1 MADRIIINEKT
12 LNKIKDYN
20 IAIAKTFCPEVTGKL
35 KNSIQGKVI
44 GNTIVVGT
52 DCEYAPY
59 VEFGTKTMINA
70 HGEHNPKKPVKEWE
84 AKTKRGDSGTPQQ
97 MPFLRPAAYII
108 QKTINKMLPK
118 KMVMKVFIEMR

>member
-1 MADRIIINEKT
+1 MMILNKKT

-20 IAIAKTFCPEVTGKL
+20 VAIAKIYCPEDKGDMKD
-35 KNSIQGKVI
+35 SIHGKVI

-52 DCEYAPY
+52 DIEYGPM
-59 VEFGTKTMINA
+59 VEFGTDTMINA
-70 HGEHNPKKPVKEWE
+70 HGEHNPKNPVTEWA

-97 MPFLRPAAYII
+97 MPFLRPAAYIV

-118 KMVMKVFIEMR
+118 KMVMEVSIIMK

>member
-1 MADRIIINEKT
+1 MAESIIINKKT

-20 IAIAKTFCPEVTGKL
+20 VAIAKIYCPEDRGDL

-52 DCEYAPY
+52 DIEYASM
-59 VEFGTKTMINA
+59 VEFGTTAMINA
-70 HGEHNPKKPVKEWE
+70 HGEHNPKNPVTDWA

-97 MPFLRPAAYII
+97 MPFLRPAAYIV
-108 QKTINKMLPK
+108 QKTINKMLPR
-118 KMVMKVFIEMR
+118 KMVMKVSVVMK